1 MCSGAVACD
10 EEARRP
16 RENQPARC
24 FEQAR
29 SHRSDDLTAMWVPDE
44 DSEAMRD
51 RVRAREAAK
60 QDQLGDLT
68 WRHIDRI
75 GSRNRDF
82 SLTWFGHALWHERAE
97 EILTSDNLHFSDVR
111 KREFQGPKNTNT
123 ESVRTNKIRYG
134 VMIYADIQLI
144 CNALEGKCPPSWSTP
159 PLLTGRSTGL
169 RSAPPGQKYPLA
181 RARAI

>member
-1 MCSGAVACD
+1 MKPARQASYWQFGAFSSEMCSGAVACD

-97 EILTSDNLHFSDVR
+97 EILASDNLHFSDIR
-111 KREFQGPKNTNT
+111 KREFKAVS
-123 ESVRTNKIRYG
+123 EINKEKFNADDIHYS
-134 VMIYADIQLI
+134 VMIYDDIQVDL
-144 CNALEGKCPPSWSTP
+144 
-159 PLLTGRSTGL
+159 
-169 RSAPPGQKYPLA
+169 
-181 RARAI
+181 